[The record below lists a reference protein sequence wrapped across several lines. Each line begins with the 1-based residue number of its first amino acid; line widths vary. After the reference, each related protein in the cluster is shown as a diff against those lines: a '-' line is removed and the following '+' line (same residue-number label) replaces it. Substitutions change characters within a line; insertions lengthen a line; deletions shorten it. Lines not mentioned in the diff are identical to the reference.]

1 MKNENIIH
9 QTIRFNRNDPSDM
22 AILNIIDR
30 LKRQGLIGSF
40 NDAAKTALKE
50 KYQQFP
56 VKQPAHKNQPVSW
69 IPRII
74 FRKGFL
80 RHFHCAWAEYFLL
93 IYNCLILL

>member
-22 AILNIIDR
+22 ALLSLIDR

-50 KYQQFP
+50 KYA
-56 VKQPAHKNQPVSW
+56 KDHDWAAWDNKIEEDVSS
-69 IPRII
+69 
-74 FRKGFL
+74 GSLDFL
-80 RHFHCAWAEYFLL
+80 MQEALDEKSGGKLRNL
-93 IYNCLILL
+93 